1 MLDLKITGGQIVD
14 GTGAAAY
21 PGDVGVKD
29 GRIVAVGVVAEDARE
44 TIDAAGKVVAPGFI
58 DVHTHY
64 DAQAFW
70 DPTFSPSCYHG
81 VTTIFGG
88 FCGFSIAPLTP
99 EAGAYLMPMLARVEG
114 MPVETLKAGVPWDW
128 DSFGSFLSK
137 LEGKVAL
144 NAGFFVGHSAVRR
157 VVMGERAVGEK
168 ASPAELAE
176 MKRLVDQSLSE
187 GAMGFSTTVSISHND
202 ADGNPVPSRHASR
215 EEILELAA
223 VVRDHPG
230 TSLEMLPNLDFG
242 EETLD
247 LLTDFSLA
255 AQRPVN
261 WNLLALQG
269 ADEVARERMARM
281 LHAGD
286 YARQRGGEVV
296 ALTLPASSSVRINF
310 YSGFI
315 FDALPGWAPLF
326 RASHEERLEK
336 LRDPLVRAI
345 LEDGAARQT
354 GQLAAFAD
362 WANFTVREVQSA
374 KNKPFEGRLVG
385 DIAAERGVRPFDAM
399 IDLVIEDQLLTSFM
413 PKVLGETP
421 ETYQLRAQLWQ
432 DDRVLVGGSDA
443 GAHMDMIDSFAFST
457 KLLQRAREYGVMS
470 LEQAVHRMTQ
480 VPAEYFG
487 LKARG
492 LLKPGFHADI
502 TIFDPETVAC
512 GEVYTRYD
520 LPGTDKD
527 GRLYA
532 EAVGIACV
540 IVNGVPVVRGN
551 TVTDARP
558 GTVLKSG
565 RDSETVAIPRVAAA
579 A

>member
-1 MLDLKITGGQIVD
+1 MLDLKITGGRIAD

-21 PGDVGVKD
+21 LGDVGVKD

-44 TIDAAGKVVAPGFI
+44 TIDATGKVVAPGFI

-128 DSFGSFLSK
+128 DSFGSFLAK

-168 ASPAELAE
+168 ATPAELAE
-176 MKRLVDQSLSE
+176 MKRLVDRSLSE

-242 EETLD
+242 EDTLE

-261 WNLLALQG
+261 WNLLTLQG
-269 ADEVARERMARM
+269 ADEANRERMARM

-286 YARQRGGEVV
+286 YARRRGGEVV
-296 ALTLPASSSVRINF
+296 ALTLPAASTVRINF

-315 FDALPGWAPLF
+315 FDSLPGWAPLF
-326 RASHEERLEK
+326 RASREERLEK
-336 LRDPLVRAI
+336 LRDPLLRAI
-345 LEDGAARQT
+345 LEEAAGRQT
-354 GQLAAFAD
+354 GPLAAFAD
-362 WANFTVREVQSA
+362 WANFTVREVHAA
-374 KNKPFEGRLVG
+374 KNKPFEGRLLG

-413 PKVLGETP
+413 PKVLGESP

-457 KLLQRAREYGVMS
+457 KLLQRAREYGVMGM
-470 LEQAVHRMTQ
+470 EAAVHRMTQ

-487 LKARG
+487 LKERG

-502 TIFDPETVAC
+502 TVFDPETVAC

-540 IVNGVPVVRGN
+540 IVNGAPVVREN
-551 TVTDARP
+551 RVTDARP

-565 RDSETVAIPRVAAA
+565 RDSETVAIPRAAA